1 MIAVSPAPT
10 FAPLAIGLT
19 HHSTGAA
26 RKAAQAAHFHVGHR
40 KVFTSLEKAFGVKF
54 MFADGK
60 IIHMHIMQEIIS
72 HIQAADFSIYELWEG
87 LSK

>member
-1 MIAVSPAPT
+1 
-10 FAPLAIGLT
+10 
-19 HHSTGAA
+19 
-26 RKAAQAAHFHVGHR
+26 
-40 KVFTSLEKAFGVKF
+40 